1 MGVGGVEAFCSRP
14 SVWRPMKSGPS
25 VLCCRGLCG
34 YNFLVRMEVLSQG
47 GGNHFGA
54 LVGRLVN
61 WPVLTQYHIILL
73 RKNAYMA
80 VIR

>member
-1 MGVGGVEAFCSRP
+1 
-14 SVWRPMKSGPS
+14 MKSGPS
-25 VLCCRGLCG
+25 VLCCRGLRG
-34 YNFLVRMEVLSQG
+34 YNFLVRMEVLSRG
-47 GGNHFGA
+47 GHRRGRPSKNRFGA